1 MGFAGTDR
9 LKTLRLTP
17 TVLVAVAAAVWFLV
31 LEWWLSDATVD
42 GLHFSILTSEDLVH
56 TIPMEALRAEP
67 LRSLWWAH
75 AYPPGLDLI
84 RAPILWILPDAP
96 LPELLRRLDT
106 VLVVLWAAQFGAIAA
121 VVWSWLRD
129 LAGSRV
135 AAIGAALWVCHPAAL
150 TYGTLLE
157 STQLTALMLLVLVRQ
172 LWRVSRAPATSLRP
186 IAWTQL
192 TLLAFRALVQWPF
205 MLVTAASMLLVG
217 ARPRQVARLTGI
229 CFLVAGAWLVKQY
242 VQFGWWSTSTAVGSN
257 LARSIGEPEDF
268 DSHFELEPD
277 DIPITPGD
285 PLVLSLVYKVG
296 GEFNHNHRNFVE
308 LHRERLSL
316 FIDAWRHASWAR
328 LFDEYRANFGIFL
341 GSHRTY
347 LQNFMITALPVWW
360 TAPYELLF
368 TRAPLLV
375 VTALCGLWW
384 YSIRRRRA
392 RREWAQTVGVA
403 LPVVVV
409 VFLSI
414 VGERGEN
421 MRFRY
426 FIEPIWWVFLVSQA
440 ADALSA
446 FYQTLSDSRPAEI
459 A

>member
-1 MGFAGTDR
+1 M
-9 LKTLRLTP
+9 
-17 TVLVAVAAAVWFLV
+17 LVAVGAAVWLLV
-31 LEWWLSDATVD
+31 LDGWLSHATVD

-56 TIPMEALRAEP
+56 TIPLEALRAEP
-67 LRSLWWAH
+67 LLSLWWAH
-75 AYPPGLDLI
+75 AYPPGLDII
-84 RAPILWILPDAP
+84 RLCVLLFLPDAP
-96 LPELLRRLDT
+96 LSDLLRRMDT
-106 VLVVLWAAQFGAIAA
+106 VRLVLWAAQFGAIAA

-129 LAGSRV
+129 LVGPRV
-135 AAIGAALWVCHPAAL
+135 AALGVMLWACHPAAL

-157 STQLTALMLLVLVRQ
+157 STQLTALMLVVLVRQ
-172 LWRVSRAPATSLRP
+172 LWRVSRAPATSLMP
-186 IAWTQL
+186 IAWSQL
-192 TLLAFRALVQWPF
+192 TLLVFRALVQWPF
-205 MLVTAASMLLVG
+205 MLITAVSMLLVG
-217 ARPRQVARLTGI
+217 ARPRQVAKITGI
-229 CFLVAGAWLVKQY
+229 CLLVAGAWLVKQY

-257 LARSIGEPEDF
+257 LARSIGEPEGF

-328 LFDEYRANFGIFL
+328 LFDEYRTNFGMFL

-360 TAPYELLF
+360 TAPYEALF

-375 VTALCGLWW
+375 ITLACGLWW
-384 YSIRRRRA
+384 YAGRRRD
-392 RREWAQTVGVA
+392 RREWAQALGVL

-426 FIEPIWWVFLVSQA
+426 FIEPVWWVFIVSQA

-446 FYQTLSDSRPAEI
+446 FYQTLSDSRPAET